1 MYLNRR
7 RFGLLGAAS
16 LGATSLRGLAAD
28 APASM
33 AAIYEA
39 AKKEGE
45 LTWYVVPYPSELAEA
60 MGRAFTGRYPGIK
73 VNVVRTTAQV
83 AFQRLNQDLKAGT
96 PACDV
101 FTSTDLAHYLDLK
114 SRKLLLKY
122 TPPSTQ
128 LIDRHLRT
136 MDSDGYYHATS
147 AFMMGLVYNTQK
159 VPTGQPPSSWNDLL
173 DPKWQGLASVAH
185 PGFSGAAGAWAIEMR
200 KLYGKD
206 WFKKLAANKPQV
218 GRSTID
224 TVTTVTSGERSI
236 SAGPITLAARVASKG
251 NPVGWVVP
259 KEGPVLVASPSGIM
273 ADSRRPN
280 ASKLFMEWLIGSDEV
295 VELGRAEFGIPLRAG
310 LKPPGGLPALGELK
324 NQLAPTPLQMR
335 DELADVVDLWKDA
348 FGV

>member
-1 MYLNRR
+1 MQLRR
-7 RFGLLGAAS
+7 RQFGMLAA
-16 LGATSLRGLAAD
+16 AGLAAPSMRAFAVTA
-28 APASM
+28 APDMSAV
-33 AAIYEA
+33 YEA
-39 AKKEGE
+39 ARKEGE
-45 LTWYVVPYPSELAEA
+45 LTWYSVPYPSELAET
-60 MGRAFTGRYPGIK
+60 MGRTFTARYPGIK

-114 SRKLLLKY
+114 ARKLLLKY
-122 TPPSTQ
+122 TPPSTA
-128 LIDRHLRT
+128 LIDRQLRE
-136 MDSDGYYHATS
+136 MDADGYYHATS

-159 VPTGQPPSSWNDLL
+159 VPGDQAPTSWNDLL

-200 KLYGKD
+200 KLYGEG

-224 TVTTVTSGERSI
+224 TVTTVTSGERSV
-236 SAGPITLAARVASKG
+236 SAGPITLAARVGAKG
-251 NPVGWVVP
+251 NPIGWAVP
-259 KEGPVLVASPSGIM
+259 REGPVLVASPSAIM
-273 ADSRRPN
+273 ADSRHPN
-280 ASKLFMEWLIGSDEV
+280 AARLFMEWLIGSDDV
-295 VELGRAEFGIPLRAG
+295 VELGRAEFGIPLRTG

-324 NQLAPTPLQMR
+324 NQLAPTPRQMR
-335 DELADVVDLWKDA
+335 DDLPEVVELWKDA